1 MTKLGTI
8 WKNKSI
14 SQKTKLKLYRS
25 NVLSVLLYGAECL
38 GLTAGIEKKL
48 ASFHQKCL
56 RRILNI
62 RWNSY
67 ISNEVVL
74 ERADDEDLT
83 KTIRR
88 RRWRYLGHAL
98 RMDEKRIPP
107 QAWTWM
113 PTGKR
118 KRGRPRSTLRRAVQR
133 DMQTGSIS
141 GIDLHEN
148 ERDRTGWR
156 ALLSALCT

>member
-1 MTKLGTI
+1 MPKLGTI
-8 WKNKSI
+8 WKNNSI
-14 SQKTKLKLYRS
+14 SQKKLKFYLSY
-25 NVLSVLLYGAECL
+25 VLSVLLYGAECWR
-38 GLTAGIEKKL
+38 LTAGIEKKL

-67 ISNEVVL
+67 TSNEVVL

-83 KTIRR
+83 KTISRR
-88 RRWRYLGHAL
+88 KWRYLGHAL

-113 PTGKR
+113 STRKR
-118 KRGRPRSTLRRAVQR
+118 KRGRPRTTLRITVQR
-133 DMQTGSIS
+133 DMQTGNIS
-141 GIDLHEN
+141 GIDLN
-148 ERDRTGWR
+148 EKVGDRTGWR
-156 ALLSALCT
+156 ALLSALCTT